1 MIGVKLRYKC
11 YCNYRAGQKP
21 PLEYE
26 GGALSLFLFQRTM
39 LQRRLFSST
48 KAAADYYKITLKRS
62 TIGLSKDVRDAT
74 KTLGLFR
81 LHQTSYK
88 PVNSCNAGLILKLKE
103 IVKVELIDH
112 IPTKEELSANKPP
125 RGYTVVGSKF

>member
-1 MIGVKLRYKC
+1 
-11 YCNYRAGQKP
+11 
-21 PLEYE
+21 
-26 GGALSLFLFQRTM
+26 M

-112 IPTKEELSANKPP
+112 IPTKEELSANKPA